1 MKQNV
6 TKLFPNRILCISSE
20 MERKIISRLIFYFVV
35 SNSVYSVM
43 QFKMSFIS
51 ANNPNNRIILQV
63 LFVFI
68 LSSSN
73 NDVTI
78 KIIIELVIDHY

>member
-20 MERKIISRLIFYFVV
+20 MERKIILRLIFYFVV

-78 KIIIELVIDHY
+78 KITIELVIDHY